1 MRGVKHLIQC
11 HCMLP
16 QYKNRRDPVF
26 HKFVVFSILD
36 DSDEVVHKICQC
48 NNCGVLHNVID
59 LCKSEIV
66 RGVEES
72 ASIVTI
78 DDLKFSLPKDIVS
91 VLDSHKCDL
100 PTWEYVKF
108 IYDTEKWGEI
118 IVISKEELDD
128 FTHIK
133 LMKII
138 SENKIN
144 IESRTRKNTLL

>member
-1 MRGVKHLIQC
+1 
-11 HCMLP
+11 MLP

-144 IESRTRKNTLL
+144 IESRTRKNTLS

>member
-1 MRGVKHLIQC
+1 
-11 HCMLP
+11 MLP
-16 QYKNRRDPVF
+16 QYKNRKDPVF
-26 HKFVVFSILD
+26 HKFVAFSILD
-36 DSDEVVHKICQC
+36 DSDNVIHKICQC
-48 NNCGVLHNVID
+48 NSCGVLHNVID
-59 LCKSEIV
+59 LCRSEIV
-66 RGVEES
+66 RGAEES

-78 DDLKFSLPKDIVS
+78 DDLRFSLPKDIGS

-108 IYDTEKWGEI
+108 VYDTERWGEI
-118 IVISKEELDD
+118 VVISKEELDD